1 MKQKTNPYLLG
12 IILSG
17 GANLLGMGASLV
29 TIMVGARLL
38 SQEELGAFFL
48 VMLVAQFTALF
59 GDIGLQNTAI
69 KTLSSLPVDS
79 QEFIQTSRFLLSI
92 TLATSLVACL
102 FLSLILPLL
111 QSLWPYQHFQDNVFY
126 IAPVAFL
133 TTGMQVMMS
142 LLIGAKQFR
151 QLSLLSAAIE
161 ILRALLSVGGLLAGL
176 GISSLFW
183 GMIASRVIGIG
194 ALWISMPS
202 IFGIALRHPQ
212 SADLLKSGGWLYG
225 CSLVSVIMVRASD
238 TILTT
243 YMGTASLAIY
253 SAAMQIPSV
262 LQRLFESIRP
272 ALLGYISGQ
281 NATYAN
287 PQITLI
293 RMMTAL
299 LAVAAT
305 FLITLAKPLMTM
317 LYSEKYETGIII
329 MQTLS
334 VWAAFTI
341 INYLYSIILIG
352 NGHSRKA
359 FMLTLP
365 QLLIILATT
374 GVLVPRY
381 EGLGA
386 AIALVITAF
395 LGNIIGAWLVAGD
408 NRSIYLALTT
418 GFFRAAVP
426 LLLLLI
432 AASSMTASF
441 LLLCGFACVTILL
454 LGIFKA
460 VTLEDLKALREIL
473 TGLARRAPAPFS
485 SV

>member
-1 MKQKTNPYLLG
+1 
-12 IILSG
+12 
-17 GANLLGMGASLV
+17 
-29 TIMVGARLL
+29 
-38 SQEELGAFFL
+38 
-48 VMLVAQFTALF
+48 
-59 GDIGLQNTAI
+59 
-69 KTLSSLPVDS
+69 
-79 QEFIQTSRFLLSI
+79 
-92 TLATSLVACL
+92 
-102 FLSLILPLL
+102 
-111 QSLWPYQHFQDNVFY
+111 
-126 IAPVAFL
+126 
-133 TTGMQVMMS
+133 
-142 LLIGAKQFR
+142 
-151 QLSLLSAAIE
+151 
-161 ILRALLSVGGLLAGL
+161 
-176 GISSLFW
+176 
-183 GMIASRVIGIG
+183 
-194 ALWISMPS
+194 
-202 IFGIALRHPQ
+202 
-212 SADLLKSGGWLYG
+212 
-225 CSLVSVIMVRASD
+225 
-238 TILTT
+238 
-243 YMGTASLAIY
+243 MGTASLAIY

-272 ALLGYISGQ
+272 ALLGYISAQ

-317 LYSEKYETGIII
+317 LYSAKYETGIII

-426 LLLLLI
+426 LLVLLI

-441 LLLCGFACVTILL
+441 LLLCGFACITIFL

-485 SV
+485 SI